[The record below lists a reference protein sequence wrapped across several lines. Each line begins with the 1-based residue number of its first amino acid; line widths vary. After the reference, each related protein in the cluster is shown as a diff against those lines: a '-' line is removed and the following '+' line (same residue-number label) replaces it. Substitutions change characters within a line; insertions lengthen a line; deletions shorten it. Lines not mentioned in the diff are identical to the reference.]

1 MIKSFLLLWK
11 NIFNYTGRC
20 GRKDYWL
27 GLIANVIFMYI
38 AAIPYALITAF
49 LAIPLPVMITLFLII
64 IHLPALSAYV
74 RRANDINMK
83 LGDMLLVGLAVPL
96 IGAIIVG
103 MIGSLANDGKKYP
116 FAWLLRMILIGMGI
130 ELVLSNVLKS
140 RIVYDKAA
148 IVLLFVMTL
157 FVLILAGVDICMEVT
172 KTY

>member
-1 MIKSFLLLWK
+1 MVKSFLLLWK

-49 LAIPLPVMITLFLII
+49 LGVPLPVMVTLFLII

-83 LGDMLLVGLAVPL
+83 LGDILLVGLAVPL

-103 MIGSLANDGKKYP
+103 MIGSLANDGKKNP
-116 FAWLLRMILIGMGI
+116 FAWLLRMILIGMGMFFYGS
-130 ELVLSNVLKS
+130 LLG
-140 RIVYDKAA
+140 IVVFGTPEAFLPVVA
-148 IVLLFVMTL
+148 TGLGIMT
-157 FVLILAGVDICMEVT
+157 VCIIAGFIKVVR
-172 KTY
+172 K

>member
-1 MIKSFLLLWK
+1 MVKSFLLLWK

-49 LAIPLPVMITLFLII
+49 LGVPLPVMVTLFLII

-116 FAWLLRMILIGMGI
+116 FAWLLRMILIGMGMFFYGG
-130 ELVLSNVLKS
+130 LLG
-140 RIVYDKAA
+140 IVVFGTPEAFLPVVA
-148 IVLLFVMTL
+148 TGLGIMTVCIITG
-157 FVLILAGVDICMEVT
+157 FIKVVR
-172 KTY
+172 K